1 MDNKDILI
9 AEIKGLLRAMEK
21 ESSCIRFQLAFD
33 NVYDVHRLDKI
44 KQYLDAITTKM
55 TKSDDTSSEE
65 DLF

>member
-1 MDNKDILI
+1 MDNKDILV
-9 AEIKGLLRAMEK
+9 AEIKGLLMAMEK
-21 ESSCIRFQLAFD
+21 ESSYIRFQLAFD

>member
-1 MDNKDILI
+1 MDHKDILV

-21 ESSCIRFQLAFD
+21 ESSNIRFQLAFD
-33 NVYDVHRLDKI
+33 NVYDVHCLDKI

-55 TKSDDTSSEE
+55 TKPDETLSEE